1 MSTANSGVECPALRF
16 ASWGYKLGA
25 MPTRSAISAA
35 LRHLAPLIPKHEF
48 GAVIDHALESP
59 GLRVASPENAA
70 WLPLVAY
77 VRHALTEYDDLLRQG
92 YDQDSARFVVADA
105 MRETLAG
112 WGVRRP
118 LGAAD

>member
-1 MSTANSGVECPALRF
+1 
-16 ASWGYKLGA
+16 
-25 MPTRSAISAA
+25 MPSRSALAAA

-48 GAVIDHALESP
+48 GAVIDHALDSP
-59 GLRVASPENAA
+59 GLRNASPETAA
-70 WLPLVAY
+70 WLSLVAY

-92 YDQDSARFVVADA
+92 YDQDSARFFVADA

-118 LGAAD
+118 LGAGD